1 MRVERQIFLP
11 LDTAPRRSVILFSFV
26 SHFVVLAL
34 IVVIWRNAAKVHIVP
49 EEYQVVQTISGP
61 ASLSFNPAK
70 PKPRQS
76 HASLLH
82 AHKTLRPARVPE
94 PQTTAEGTAAQVLR
108 ERAKKATAGLML
120 DIKQRQFYGFST
132 NDYQLATRM
141 AGEIPIIPAS
151 DLPPRFEQYVMV
163 DIIVDIDGR
172 VAEAQI
178 VGGQVPEKIQK
189 TLLSAIREFKYRPA
203 QRNGAP
209 IPSQLEIVVHV
220 PS

>member
-1 MRVERQIFLP
+1 MLVERQIFLP
-11 LDTAPRRSVILFSFV
+11 LQPAPRGFVFLFSFF

-34 IVVIWRNAAKVHIVP
+34 MVIVWRNIAKVHIVP
-49 EEYQVVQTISGP
+49 EEYKVVQTISGP
-61 ASLSFNPAK
+61 AALTFNAAK

-76 HASLLH
+76 RASLLH
-82 AHKTLRPARVPE
+82 AHKSTRARAPE

-120 DIKQRQFYGFST
+120 DIRQRQFYGFST
-132 NDYQLATRM
+132 TDYQLATRM

-178 VGGQVPEKIQK
+178 VGGQVPEKIQQ

>member
-1 MRVERQIFLP
+1 MPVERQILLP
-11 LDTAPRRSVILFSFV
+11 LDTAPCRSVISFSFF
-26 SHFVVLAL
+26 SHVVVLAL
-34 IVVIWRNAAKVHIVP
+34 IVIVWRNMGRVHIVP
-49 EEYQVVQTISGP
+49 EEYKVVQTISGR
-61 ASLSFNPAK
+61 ASLSFNSAK

-82 AHKTLRPARVPE
+82 VHKSTRPARTPE
-94 PQTTAEGTAAQVLR
+94 PQTTANGTSAEVLR
-108 ERAKKATAGLML
+108 ERAKQATAGLMM

-132 NDYQLATRM
+132 SDYQLAVRM
-141 AGEIPIIPAS
+141 AGEIPTIPAT

-178 VGGQVPEKIQK
+178 VGGQVPPKIQQ
-189 TLLSAIREFKYRPA
+189 TLLAAIREFKYRPA

>member
-1 MRVERQIFLP
+1 MLVERQILLP
-11 LDTAPRRSVILFSFV
+11 LNTAPRRSVILFSFL
-26 SHFVVLAL
+26 SHFVALAL
-34 IVVIWRNAAKVHIVP
+34 IAVVWRSIGRVHIVP
-49 EEYQVVQTISGP
+49 EEYKVQIISGP
-61 ASLSFNPAK
+61 ASLSFNSVK

-82 AHKTLRPARVPE
+82 THKSTRPARAAE
-94 PQTTAEGTAAQVLR
+94 PRTTAEGTATQALR
-108 ERAKKATAGLML
+108 ERAKQATAGLMM
-120 DIKQRQFYGFST
+120 DIRKRQIYGFST
-132 NDYQLATRM
+132 SDYQLAVRM
-141 AGEIPIIPAS
+141 AGEIPIIPAT

-163 DIIVDIDGR
+163 DITIDIDGR

-178 VGGQVPEKIQK
+178 VGGQVPPKIQQ

-203 QRNGAP
+203 QLNGAP